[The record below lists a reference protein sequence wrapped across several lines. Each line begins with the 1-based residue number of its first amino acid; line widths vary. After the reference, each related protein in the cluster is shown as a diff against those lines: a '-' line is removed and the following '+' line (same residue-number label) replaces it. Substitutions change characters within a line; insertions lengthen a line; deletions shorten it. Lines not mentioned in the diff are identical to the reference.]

1 MTFKAYID
9 KNFSS
14 TSLRR
19 IEQANEIINEY
30 EGMGY
35 KLTLRQLYY
44 QFVARDYI
52 PNTEASYNS
61 IGSLIAD
68 ARLAGEV
75 SWDAIEDRTRNL
87 KSVGHWDSPADII
100 ASARYGFALDK
111 WADQPWYV
119 EGWVEKEALAGV
131 LQRVANK
138 WDIPYFSCRGYVSAS
153 EMFAAGQRMKRRVD
167 DGKQVLLLDMG
178 DHDPSGMDMTRD
190 KIDRLKMF
198 TDGRPITVRRIA
210 LNYDQVER
218 FNPPPNPA
226 KTTDARF
233 ESYERKYGQYSWE
246 LDSLPP
252 QVIESSVEEAVLE
265 VVDLSQFKA
274 TKRREND
281 MKAHLMKV
289 EKHWD
294 AVTQFVSQI

>member
-1 MTFKAYID
+1 MTYKAYID
-9 KNFSS
+9 KNFSK
-14 TSLRR
+14 TSWTR

-61 IGSLIAD
+61 IGNLIAD
-68 ARLAGEV
+68 ARLAGHV

-87 KSVGHWDSPADII
+87 KSIGHWDSPADII

-111 WADQPWYV
+111 WADQEWYV

-131 LQRVANK
+131 LQRVSNK

-153 EMFAAGQRMKRRVD
+153 EMFSAGQRMKDKVD
-167 DGKQVLLLDMG
+167 EGKQVLLLDMG
-178 DHDPSGMDMTRD
+178 DHDPSGIDMTRD

-198 TDGRPITVRRIA
+198 TDGRPIEVRRIA
-210 LNYDQVER
+210 LNWDQVETFR
-218 FNPPPNPA
+218 PPPNPA

-233 ESYERKYGQYSWE
+233 ESYERKYGVYSWE

-265 VVDLSQFKA
+265 VVDLEQFKA
-274 TKRREND
+274 TMRKEKE
-281 MKAHLMKV
+281 MKAHLQKV
-289 EKHWD
+289 ERHWD